1 MKDLESTKLKCE
13 AKLLNVSSLDLK
25 NPVKAHHEGPEVR
38 QLLPVMGLFG
48 MFFSSATFALSYVI
62 MKNRY

>member
-1 MKDLESTKLKCE
+1 MNDLESTKLKCE

-25 NPVKAHHEGPEVR
+25 NPVKAQHETQDIRP
-38 QLLPVMGLFG
+38 LLPVMGLYG
-48 MFFSSATFALSYVI
+48 MFFSSATFALSYAI